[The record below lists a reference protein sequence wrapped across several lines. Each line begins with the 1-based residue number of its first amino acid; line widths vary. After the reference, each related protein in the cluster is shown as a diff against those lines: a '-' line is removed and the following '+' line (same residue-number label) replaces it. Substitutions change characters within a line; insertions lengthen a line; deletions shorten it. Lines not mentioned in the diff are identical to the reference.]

1 MVIENSNMV
10 QQNVHLTDHA
20 IYFQRKH
27 VKQISHD
34 REKRLV
40 LYDSVYICYQ
50 VIHVH
55 YRESHIIKYFVNT
68 GSWVNTSYVNLIKRI
83 TLLLKH
89 H

>member
-34 REKRLV
+34 LDKRLV

-55 YRESHIIKYFVNT
+55 
-68 GSWVNTSYVNLIKRI
+68 
-83 TLLLKH
+83 
-89 H
+89 